1 MKKRVKSISIKI
13 PLSKIIRS
21 FRRENHLHLPLVRP
35 LHRDNKIVACLVRR
49 GMGQNTSKRGYLFQ
63 TQPFQIT
70 RLFCHEHF
78 RISFEETGF
87 TPRNRFRVE
96 SCRGWAGVMD
106 SAEIWVC
113 VRRTTLRLT
122 GLLGNDVLQTLMR
135 ISPLGGYSV

>member
-70 RLFCHEHF
+70 RLFRHEHF

-87 TPRNRFRVE
+87 HPSKPVPGRKLSGVGRCNGFGRNLSV
-96 SCRGWAGVMD
+96 
-106 SAEIWVC
+106 
-113 VRRTTLRLT
+113 RTTY
-122 GLLGNDVLQTLMR
+122 DVEIDR
-135 ISPLGGYSV
+135 VAW